1 MSAPQVNIVLPAR
14 RPLWQRLG
22 TLPMFSHYNR
32 LVVLVLACNIAVLVY
47 GITVGQWWSTAGVN
61 LPMLSALVVAN
72 LSLAILIRQQYLI
85 NLLFWLV
92 TRAPTT
98 WPLAV
103 RRSLAKVYHFGGLH
117 SGGAMA
123 AIAWFALL
131 FGSMIWQRLEGPGGV
146 SLALIGLSGGL
157 LGLLLLVAVMAMPT
171 LRGRFHNAFERTH
184 RFAGWAALAMFW
196 AMTLVSAREQD
207 GAAALIV
214 VLAQSASFWMLLLV
228 TMSIAL
234 PWLRLRKVPVSL
246 VRPSSHAVIVRLEH
260 HTPFAGSAT
269 AISRNPLWEWHSFAN
284 IPTPGKE
291 GFRLII
297 SRAGDWTGAFIEQAP
312 THVWV
317 KGITT
322 AGVAHIETLF
332 KSVVY
337 IATGSGIGPVLP
349 HLLARQVPI
358 RLIWSTRSPR
368 ATYGDSLVDEI
379 LEAQPDAL
387 IWDTDVSGKPD
398 LVTLAYAA
406 VQSFGAEAVI
416 CISNQRL
423 TERVVEEMEA
433 RGIPAYGAIWDS

>member
-1 MSAPQVNIVLPAR
+1 MSAPQVSIVLPAR

-85 NLLFWLV
+85 NLLFWLA

-131 FGSMIWQRLEGPGGV
+131 FGSMIWQRLEGAGGV
-146 SLALIGLSGGL
+146 SLTLIGLSGGL

-207 GAAALIV
+207 RAAALID